1 MIHVNCSKEGYLRY
15 NWGLEN
21 VQVPKIKMDIYEQH
35 ILKILLVHGSNVS
48 IRRESACQST
58 VHKIFENIVLKT
70 NTTTTII
77 TSYSNISK
85 KALALRLR

>member
-1 MIHVNCSKEGYLRY
+1 M
-15 NWGLEN
+15 
-21 VQVPKIKMDIYEQH
+21 QVPKIKMDIYEQH

-58 VHKIFENIVLKT
+58 VHKIFENIALKT
-70 NTTTTII
+70 NILLLCTII
-77 TSYSNISK
+77 TSYTNISK

>member
-1 MIHVNCSKEGYLRY
+1 M
-15 NWGLEN
+15 
-21 VQVPKIKMDIYEQH
+21 QVPKIKM
-35 ILKILLVHGSNVS
+35 KILLVHGSNVS

-58 VHKIFENIVLKT
+58 VHKNFENIVLKT

>member
-1 MIHVNCSKEGYLRY
+1 MNSIF
-15 NWGLEN
+15 
-21 VQVPKIKMDIYEQH
+21 
-35 ILKILLVHGSNVS
+35 LKILLVHGSNVS

-58 VHKIFENIVLKT
+58 EHKIFENIVLKT
-70 NTTTTII
+70 NTTTII